1 MTKIIYNKLVRD
13 DVPDIIEADGHT
25 AVYDT
30 IEDND
35 ELLVALLLKLVEEV
49 RELDEVLT
57 EATQEDDEAVVRD
70 IAVIEEFADVLTV
83 FVELVDEISKCHEP
97 IADEILRQV
106 EEKAR
111 EKGTFSKRIFLRE
124 VIEKEC
130 DDNE

>member
-30 IEDND
+30 IEDKD

-70 IAVIEEFADVLTV
+70 VAVIEEFADVYTV
-83 FVELVDEISKCHEP
+83 FMAIDKRLNKGHSVFTEVLIETLLTKRDERGVF
-97 IADEILRQV
+97 D
-106 EEKAR
+106 
-111 EKGTFSKRIFLRE
+111 KGIFLRE
-124 VIEKEC
+124 VIEKESV
-130 DDNE
+130 E